1 MKIED
6 DAKLQHSVLQELEWD
21 PSIDASKIGVAA
33 SDGVVT
39 LSGYVSTYADKM
51 AAERVAKR
59 VYAVRAVV
67 NKIDVKLL
75 GTGPTDIDIAAA
87 AVNALKWDSSVL
99 ADHFKITVSNGW
111 VTLEGET
118 EWWFQKDA
126 AERAIQNLS
135 GVKGIINNVK
145 IKAQI
150 EPEAIKDNIEAAI
163 QRSAELDARR
173 ISVEV
178 EDRRVI
184 LRGNVRSWAE
194 REAAQKLAW
203 SAPGVMVVENA
214 IEVTP

>member
-1 MKIED
+1 MRIGD
-6 DAKLQHSVLQELEWD
+6 DANLQHMVLQELEWD

-39 LSGYVSTYADKM
+39 LTGYVSTYADRM

-67 NKIDVKLL
+67 NKIDVKLV
-75 GTGPTDIDIAAA
+75 GTGPTDFDIAAA
-87 AVNALKWDSSVL
+87 AVNALKWDSNVL
-99 ADHFKITVSNGW
+99 EDHFKITVSNGW

-126 AERAIQNLS
+126 AEQAIQNLS

-145 IKAQI
+145 IKAEI
-150 EPEAIKDNIEAAI
+150 KPEAIKNNIEAAI
-163 QRSAELDARR
+163 QRSAELDSRR